1 VVDGSIRVRFICSQ
15 NQITD
20 ALTKPLST
28 ARFTVLRSKLT
39 VNSLP
44 VRLRGA
50 INKESQEDDTSQ
62 KKQKVT

>member
-15 NQITD
+15 DQIAD